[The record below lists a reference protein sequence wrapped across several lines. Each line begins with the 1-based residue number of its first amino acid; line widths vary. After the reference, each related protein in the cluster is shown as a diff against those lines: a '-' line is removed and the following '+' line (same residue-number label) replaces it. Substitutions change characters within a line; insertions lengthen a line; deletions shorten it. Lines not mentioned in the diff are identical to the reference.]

1 MRHHPAHPRPAP
13 GRVQQ
18 KHRAAPPAGR
28 RHRPGRAGLT
38 QLLRVTAPAGLPLRR
53 VRAVPLVLV
62 ASVFALDRIDC
73 ARDWPVPV
81 VGLLDEPAHLATA
94 WLALA
99 TVPAA
104 ATSRRV
110 WLPALVAVC
119 AIDLDHVPLYLSG
132 GRFAV
137 DGGRPPTHCLATA
150 AILLLLRG
158 AAGPRAQWALG
169 GALGI
174 VLHFVRDLATGP
186 GVALLWPASAAEI
199 RVPYGM
205 YATALGG
212 LALSL
217 AVGRSRRH

>member
-13 GRVQQ
+13 GRVQR

-94 WLALA
+94 WLAAPRDGPVPVVGLLA
-99 TVPAA
+99 DPAPLAPAWLALAPVPAA
-104 ATSRRV
+104 VTSRRV

-150 AILLLLRG
+150 AILLLLPG
-158 AAGPRAQWALG
+158 AARPRAPWAPW
-169 GALGI
+169 GAPRL
-174 VLHFVRDLATGP
+174 VLHFLPDLATGP
-186 GVALLWPASAAEI
+186 RPAPPRPA
-199 RVPYGM
+199 P
-205 YATALGG
+205 
-212 LALSL
+212 
-217 AVGRSRRH
+217 